1 MQEVK
6 IYTASPSDLSPPVQS
21 ESFCVDM
28 VMASDYAELEAK
40 YAALAA
46 DNDKAMES
54 LKQGDAVV
62 KLAHEKFSALAA
74 ENETLKYQEP
84 KLAAMMSCLDAFYA
98 DDDVP
103 ERAMMTAYN
112 ILRKSVGTPATDAFL
127 AEMRAQAHK
136 EGAYFVANRML
147 AAWDAGFIDDTAKN
161 AADIARMILTS
172 TEFMADAPE
181 GDFDRSFAD
190 GVIEDIAAEAL
201 LDELDKKQQY
211 IKLRGQENEDI
222 ALTVGKLRVELE
234 AAKKRMTEQSAIVAA
249 AEKLV
254 RCKGRYHS
262 ELNYRA
268 LAKLFG
274 VVTPDL
280 PPLEHENVHYADA
293 AEVEITALRQRI
305 QELEAKLETAD
316 KLQDSAFRDGL
327 KAGFSYGQTDDQSGF
342 AQCMSAYSTRA
353 GIGVKPQE
361 DSVDSDV
368 GRNQPGMVVAVH
380 IDAGDFVKVE
390 GQVFEVEEVYFDDHD
405 VTLWF
410 VDGNALK
417 CAAGCLVEVV
427 SAPVAAGI
435 KVKGE

>member
-1 MQEVK
+1 MINIDKQALRERYSPKPVPECH
-6 IYTASPSDLSPPVQS
+6 ICGEEMTIQRISASRITYGCTGATYDDKG
-21 ESFCVDM
+21 CH
-28 VMASDYAELEAK
+28 YAEGR
-40 YAALAA
+40 
-46 DNDKAMES
+46 S
-54 LKQGDAVV
+54 I
-62 KLAHEKFSALAA
+62 
-74 ENETLKYQEP
+74 
-84 KLAAMMSCLDAFYA
+84 A
-98 DDDVP
+98 DDHYEQSRVTVVDVSDP
-103 ERAMMTAYN
+103 DV
-112 ILRKSVGTPATDAFL
+112 L
-127 AEMRAQAHK
+127 
-136 EGAYFVANRML
+136 
-147 AAWDAGFIDDTAKN
+147 
-161 AADIARMILTS
+161 
-172 TEFMADAPE
+172 
-181 GDFDRSFAD
+181 
-190 GVIEDIAAEAL
+190 AL
-201 LDELDKKQQY
+201 LDENLQLQQEKDA
-211 IKLRGQENEDI
+211 IEAV
-222 ALTVGKLRVELE
+222 ALAMRDDMRQAREQLE
-234 AAKKRMTEQSAIVAA
+234 AAERRMAEQSAIVAA

-316 KLQDSAFRDGL
+316 KLQDNAFRDGL